1 MSYDKHQNLPALN
14 RYTSSTQYEALCK
27 IRETKSIV
35 PIVFAGGSSRTLG
48 ALVRS
53 AWIKS
58 ETYTDDQGVTRE
70 GWFVTPEGEH
80 AMKLYEIKKAEEDK
94 QKAEAKRAEAHLTEL
109 AKEYC
114 VVRDRYEFFKFLTD
128 VESSRLDKLNALFRT
143 EPRVCTGTKNV
154 ISNWARNE
162 YRRKTVTEHV
172 RELATAHGF
181 DLPEVVD
188 LEQPNS

>member
-27 IRETKSIV
+27 IKETKSIV

-80 AMKLYEIKKAEEDK
+80 AMKLYEIKKAEEDEE
-94 QKAEAKRAEAHLTEL
+94 QAEADKVRVLLTEL
-109 AKEYC
+109 ARQYC
-114 VVRDRYEFFKFLTD
+114 VVQDRYKFFKFYAD
-128 VESSRLDKLNALFRT
+128 REYARMEKFNAEFRSD
-143 EPRVCTGTKNV
+143 PRISIGIKNV
-154 ISNWARNE
+154 ISNTTYNE
-162 YRRKTVTEHV
+162 YRSKTLKEHV
-172 RELATAHGF
+172 RDLAVAHGF